1 MVYSITRDNASSN
14 DTLIQ
19 EFTTSCD
26 MNGIKFKGDIPC
38 AAHVLNLVVQR
49 IIKCLI
55 VEDNSVYGSDYEA
68 SEADRIEND
77 IKDNADN
84 SGNNLYAV

>member
-1 MVYSITRDNASSN
+1 MALSSKEIS
-14 DTLIQ
+14 L
-19 EFTTSCD
+19 
-26 MNGIKFKGDIPC
+26 

-49 IIKCLI
+49 IIKSLI

-68 SEADRIEND
+68 SEAVRIEND

-84 SGNNLYAV
+84 SGNNLYSV